1 MGWVRSFMGRVTLKT
16 KFVVLLAAIIVA
28 CLCLNLAWSV
38 QGGEEQTER
47 ELLQQ
52 ARALSANMDA
62 AWNFMTINQDLINY
76 DSEGNYE
83 FKGLQCSIAGR
94 SIGSLFSQETDYVTH
109 YVSPTPRNESD
120 EPDSFEA
127 VALGAFANDP
137 NRAEYYAVA
146 DGENG
151 QVFRYLAPMVME
163 ESCLDCHGSPKGEID
178 ESGYPKEGL
187 EVGDLYGAIS
197 LIIPMETYEAAAWE
211 NTARNVVF
219 SIVLIAACIGVI
231 YIALTTLVT
240 KPLGRFRTAVAGVE
254 AGDLSVRLASEASSL
269 EVSDL
274 SRGFNR
280 MADKLETL
288 YTGLEEQVSERTEAL
303 EKANRVLE
311 LQRKDLES
319 MNEKLLDENRYK
331 SDFLA
336 MMSHELRT
344 PLAASMAFTELLEER
359 SRPQS
364 EEERQLWGEI
374 DANNK
379 TLLSLINNILEMAR
393 IDAGKET
400 LHLALFDIGDI
411 AGMMQGTVES
421 LANQK
426 GIAVRYRISN
436 AVPLFMVDAEKLR
449 RIVENLMSNAVKF
462 TPEGGTVTVSGDFDA
477 SNKRVVI
484 VVSDTGIGIPPEEQ
498 GAVFERF
505 VQVDSSPSRSYGGS
519 GLGLALVKELV
530 EMHGGTIRLESE
542 PGCGS
547 AFTVSLPSDLADAG

>member
-1 MGWVRSFMGRVTLKT
+1 
-16 KFVVLLAAIIVA
+16 
-28 CLCLNLAWSV
+28 
-38 QGGEEQTER
+38 
-47 ELLQQ
+47 
-52 ARALSANMDA
+52 
-62 AWNFMTINQDLINY
+62 
-76 DSEGNYE
+76 
-83 FKGLQCSIAGR
+83 
-94 SIGSLFSQETDYVTH
+94 
-109 YVSPTPRNESD
+109 
-120 EPDSFEA
+120 
-127 VALGAFANDP
+127 
-137 NRAEYYAVA
+137 
-146 DGENG
+146 
-151 QVFRYLAPMVME
+151 
-163 ESCLDCHGSPKGEID
+163 
-178 ESGYPKEGL
+178 
-187 EVGDLYGAIS
+187 
-197 LIIPMETYEAAAWE
+197 
-211 NTARNVVF
+211 
-219 SIVLIAACIGVI
+219 
-231 YIALTTLVT
+231 
-240 KPLGRFRTAVAGVE
+240 
-254 AGDLSVRLASEASSL
+254 
-269 EVSDL
+269 
-274 SRGFNR
+274 
-280 MADKLETL
+280 
-288 YTGLEEQVSERTEAL
+288 
-303 EKANRVLE
+303 
-311 LQRKDLES
+311 

-364 EEERQLWGEI
+364 EEEQQLWGEI